1 MLLRFYGW
9 LSVVA
14 SAVICLL
21 TDAFESWRWI
31 WMLPVVAIGVL
42 SVLVILTFVVLM
54 IACSLVDVEKEPEG
68 ESPFYRRMTE
78 IILDALLPFLQIHI
92 KKSGMEKVP
101 AEGRFLLV
109 CNHVNNSD
117 PLLLLNCFQGYELG
131 FIAKK
136 ETKHMF
142 VIGPILN
149 KLQCSLINRE
159 NDREALKTIL
169 RCIKML
175 KEDKASVGVFP
186 EGKISDD
193 RKLHRFRPGVFKIA
207 QKAQVPIVVC
217 TLKNTNHVI
226 DNLPKFKPSFVEMTV
241 LETIPVEEITGIPTT
256 EIAERIY
263 QMMAADLGPENV
275 STEE

>member
-1 MLLRFYGW
+1 
-9 LSVVA
+9 
-14 SAVICLL
+14 
-21 TDAFESWRWI
+21 
-31 WMLPVVAIGVL
+31 
-42 SVLVILTFVVLM
+42 
-54 IACSLVDVEKEPEG
+54 
-68 ESPFYRRMTE
+68 
-78 IILDALLPFLQIHI
+78 
-92 KKSGMEKVP
+92 
-101 AEGRFLLV
+101 
-109 CNHVNNSD
+109 
-117 PLLLLNCFQGYELG
+117 
-131 FIAKK
+131 
-136 ETKHMF
+136 
-142 VIGPILN
+142 
-149 KLQCSLINRE
+149 
-159 NDREALKTIL
+159 
-169 RCIKML
+169 ML

-275 STEE
+275 SDED

>member
-1 MLLRFYGW
+1 MLVRFYGW
-9 LSVVA
+9 LSIVV
-14 SAVICLL
+14 SAAICLFA
-21 TDAFESWRWI
+21 DAFESWRWI

-42 SVLVILTFVVLM
+42 SVLIILTFAVLM
-54 IACSLVDVEKEPEG
+54 IACCVVDVEKEPEG
-68 ESPFYRRMTE
+68 ESPFYRRLTE
-78 IILDALLPFLQIHI
+78 ILLDSVLPILQVHI
-92 KKSGMEKVP
+92 KKTGMEKVP
-101 AEGRFLLV
+101 TEGRFLLV

-117 PLLLLNCFQGYELG
+117 PLLLLNSFEGRQVG

-136 ETKHMF
+136 EAKHMF
-142 VIGPILN
+142 IIGPILN

-159 NDREALKTIL
+159 NDREALKTVL
-169 RCIKML
+169 RCIKIL
-175 KEDKASVGVFP
+175 KEDKASIGVFP

-226 DNLPKFKPSFVEMTV
+226 DNLPKLKPSFVEMTV
-241 LETIPVEEITGIPTT
+241 LATIPVEEITGIPTT
-256 EIAERIY
+256 EIAERIF

-275 STEE
+275 SDEA

>member
-14 SAVICLL
+14 SAVICLF

-31 WMLPVVAIGVL
+31 WMLPAVAVGILLVL
-42 SVLVILTFVVLM
+42 MSLTFAVLL
-54 IACSLVDVEKEPEG
+54 IACARVDLDEEPDG
-68 ESPFYRRMTE
+68 ESPFYRWMTE
-78 IILDALLPFLQIHI
+78 KILESVLPLVRIHV
-92 KKSGMEKVP
+92 KSVGMNKVP
-101 AEGRFLLV
+101 AQGRFLLV
-109 CNHVNNSD
+109 CNHVNNVD
-117 PLLLLNCFQGYELG
+117 PLLLLNCFEGREVA

-136 ETKHMF
+136 EAKHLF

-149 KLQCSLINRE
+149 RLQCSLINRE

-169 RCIKML
+169 RCIKQI
-175 KEDKASVGVFP
+175 KEDKASIGVFP
-186 EGKISDD
+186 EGKISED

-226 DNLPKFKPSFVEMTV
+226 DNLAKYKPSHVTMTV

-275 STEE
+275 SDED

>member
-1 MLLRFYGW
+1 MLMRLYGV
-9 LSVVA
+9 LSIAA
-14 SAVICLL
+14 SAVICLV

-31 WMLPVVAIGVL
+31 WMLPAVAVGVL
-42 SVLVILTFVVLM
+42 SVLILITFLVLM
-54 IACSLVDVEKEPEG
+54 IACARVDVEKEPEG

-78 IILDALLPFLQIHI
+78 ILLESLLPILQVHI
-92 KKSGMEKVP
+92 KKIGMEKVP

-117 PLLLLNCFQGYELG
+117 PLLLLNCFEGREIG

-136 ETKHMF
+136 EAKHMF

-169 RCIKML
+169 RCIKQL
-175 KEDKASVGVFP
+175 KEDKASIGVFP

-226 DNLPKFKPSFVEMTV
+226 DNLAKFKPSHVTMTV
-241 LETIPVEEITGIPTT
+241 VETIPVEEITGIPTT

-263 QMMAADLGPENV
+263 QLMAADLGPENV
-275 STEE
+275 SEEM